1 MKTVICDIDGT
12 IFEYVKGGHYD
23 LVYREAKLLPGVRE
37 KFQEWEVKGCRIVLI
52 TGRRESV
59 REVTERALRKAGIP
73 FDMLIM
79 GFADTGRVLINDINW
94 KGKVKAHAVNMK
106 RDKGFENINWE
117 EYEL

>member
-23 LVYREAKLLPGVRE
+23 LVHKEAKLLPGVKE
-37 KFQEWEVKGCRIVLI
+37 KFREWEGKGCRIVLI
-52 TGRRESV
+52 TGRRERV
-59 REVTERALRKAGIP
+59 REDTENALRKAGIP

-94 KGKVKAHAVNMK
+94 QGKVKAHAVNMH
-106 RDKGFENINWE
+106 RDEGFQNIDWE
-117 EYEL
+117 KYEL

>member
-23 LVYREAKLLPGVRE
+23 LVHKEAKLLPGVKE
-37 KFQEWEVKGCRIVLI
+37 KFREWEVKGGRSVLI

-59 REVTERALRKAGIP
+59 REDTENALRKAGIP

-94 KGKVKAHAVNMK
+94 QGKVKAHAVNMH
-106 RDKGFENINWE
+106 RDEGFQNIDWE
-117 EYEL
+117 KYEL

>member
-12 IFEYVKGGHYD
+12 IFEYVKGGQYD
-23 LVYREAKLLPGVRE
+23 LVYKNAKILPGVKE

-59 REVTERALRKAGIP
+59 REVTERELRRNGIP

-106 RDKGFENINWE
+106 RDEGFENINWE